1 MKNRAIE
8 TDRMLYMTTTGCWVQ
23 EAGVMKT
30 HKNEQFAVERRD
42 DEVKEEQKLVGW
54 KHEGEVTNS

>member
-1 MKNRAIE
+1 
-8 TDRMLYMTTTGCWVQ
+8 
-23 EAGVMKT
+23 MKT